1 MPPSDQDAADPEPS
15 GPLRYVGIG
24 ASAGGLEAIGTFFAS
39 MRPDTGLTFVVVQ
52 HLSPDHKSL
61 MPELLSKRTSMPVV
75 SAEDGVQV
83 RPDSVYLIPPRK
95 NLSILQGRLVLSDP
109 EPSSIPNLP
118 IDVFLR
124 SLAQDQG
131 PLAVGIIL
139 SGTGSDG
146 LRGVR
151 AIKESGGMVM
161 VQSPESAK
169 FDGMPRAALS
179 TGLVDFVVAPQD
191 MPEQLL
197 SYLESPGLA
206 ADPSRFD
213 NEDAEDDLTRILVRL
228 RDRCH
233 VDFTFYKMNTV
244 LRRIERRMMVNQVT
258 DLAAY
263 YAHMSAFPAEVDALY
278 RELLIGVTN
287 FFRDPEVFEALEQ
300 RWLTELLAI
309 DSEPLRLWVAGCS
322 TGEEAYSLAILLYQ
336 AMEASGNWRDVKI
349 FATDVD
355 REAIVRAQ
363 RGVYPESIAADVGP
377 ERLSRF
383 FYKRDDSF
391 QVARQIR
398 EMVVFAQHN
407 VVRDPPFANIH
418 LVSCRN
424 LLIYLQPV
432 LQQKVLELFSFSL
445 RSKGMLLLGTSETTG
460 DLGRIG
466 ETNGLFG
473 SLV

>member
-24 ASAGGLEAIGTFFAS
+24 ASAGGLEAIGTFFAN
-39 MRPDTGLTFVVVQ
+39 MRPDSGLTFVVVQ

-95 NLSILQGRLVLSDP
+95 NLSILQGSLVLSDP

-131 PLAVGIIL
+131 PLAVGVIL

-151 AIKESGGMVM
+151 AVKEAGGMVM

-233 VDFTFYKMNTV
+233 FDFTFYKMNTV
-244 LRRIERRMMVNQVT
+244 LRRIERRIG
-258 DLAAY
+258 AIS
-263 YAHMSAFPAEVDALY
+263 AHYRRFGCGRRDAL
-278 RELLIGVTN
+278 G
-287 FFRDPEVFEALEQ
+287 
-300 RWLTELLAI
+300 
-309 DSEPLRLWVAGCS
+309 
-322 TGEEAYSLAILLYQ
+322 
-336 AMEASGNWRDVKI
+336 
-349 FATDVD
+349 
-355 REAIVRAQ
+355 
-363 RGVYPESIAADVGP
+363 
-377 ERLSRF
+377 
-383 FYKRDDSF
+383 
-391 QVARQIR
+391 
-398 EMVVFAQHN
+398 
-407 VVRDPPFANIH
+407 
-418 LVSCRN
+418 
-424 LLIYLQPV
+424 
-432 LQQKVLELFSFSL
+432 
-445 RSKGMLLLGTSETTG
+445 LGTSS
-460 DLGRIG
+460 
-466 ETNGLFG
+466 
-473 SLV
+473 SLPCIEN